1 MAHHIALSS
10 ALADPHQAPQA
21 IRTGRKLVARS
32 EDGFTLVELLV
43 VMPFLIIVTTLVLS
57 TVVTAFGAE
66 SRVQATSQSSSQ
78 VTLAFLALD
87 SEVRYA
93 SDINQ
98 PGQDTSNP
106 PNYYVEFDSD
116 WNTNAQGE
124 PDCTQVE
131 YNNSS
136 GNLQQR
142 SWYSGGSV
150 PTGWQVVASGMQ
162 TSVSTNPF
170 SLSDVASP
178 WQLTITITS
187 VTSTGAG
194 SIAGTAQSSF
204 TSTALN
210 TSADSTDENVCGGTP

>member
-1 MAHHIALSS
+1 MAHRISLASPV
-10 ALADPHQAPQA
+10 ADPSQVAKARQTS
-21 IRTGRKLVARS
+21 RTPVARS

-43 VMPFLIIVTTLVLS
+43 VMPFLIIVTTLVLT
-57 TVVTAFGAE
+57 TVVTAFAAE

-87 SEVRYA
+87 GETRYA

-98 PGQDTSNP
+98 PGQDTNNP
-106 PNYYVEFDSD
+106 PNYYVEFESD
-116 WNTNAQGE
+116 WNTNAQDE
-124 PDCTQVE
+124 PECTQVE

-136 GNLQQR
+136 GNLEQR

-150 PTGWQVVASGMQ
+150 PSGWQVLASGME

-170 SLSDVASP
+170 SLSDVESP
-178 WQLTITITS
+178 WQLTTTLTS
-187 VTSTGAG
+187 QASAG
-194 SIAGTAQSSF
+194 SITGTAQSSF

-210 TSADSTDENVCGGTP
+210 TNADSTDENVCGGTP